1 MSLSSPSS
9 TRYVADSVL
18 VPERLKIG
26 LLTDTFLPISNGVTH
41 SVAALARIFLQNGH
55 EPHIFTFAP
64 ARELKFAPEG
74 LLDDPPHLL
83 RVPPRGG
90 EEAIDGVPIHYAPA
104 LPILETGYYFG
115 VRYPM
120 WMRSLLNEMD
130 VLHVHHPFISGRL
143 ARRLRLEH
151 QPIVFTNHTR
161 YDIYTHYFQSAMPRQ
176 MQSFTE
182 PLTKPENL
190 GHRFTARAARFANAC
205 DAVIAPSASMRGV
218 MAGWGVRARVHVIP
232 NGIDLSR
239 FLDTSNLPTSSTRD
253 ASIMR
258 NGQNVLHRAHSTS
271 RTEWRQRWKIDQDAP
286 LAIYLGRIA
295 PEKNGRV
302 LLEAF
307 SLAYQKNVNFRLVIV
322 GNGPSTEE
330 WIEWTREMGIEKAVR
345 FAGALKAYDVPSAL
359 SAADVFVSASVSE
372 VHPLT
377 FIEAMASGLPCVGT
391 PSPGVQDSIID
402 GVNGWIAPA
411 EPLAF
416 ANVLGAALSDEAER
430 KQRGIQARND
440 CHAYS
445 IETNAAH
452 VLKLYDEVIHAR
464 LEDASTRRS

>member
-1 MSLSSPSS
+1 MMSSPSS
-9 TRYVADSVL
+9 TRLSAARVR

-26 LLTDTFLPISNGVTH
+26 LLTDAFLPLSNGVTH
-41 SVAALARIFLQNGH
+41 SVAALARLLLQSGH

-64 ARELKFAPEG
+64 ASELKFSPES

-120 WMRSLLNEMD
+120 WMRSLLHEMD

-143 ARRLRLEH
+143 ARRLRLDE

-161 YDIYTHYFQSAMPRQ
+161 YDIYTHYFQSAVPRQ
-176 MQSFTE
+176 MQSLTQ
-182 PLTKPENL
+182 PLTSPETL
-190 GHRFTARAARFANAC
+190 GRRFALRAARFANIC
-205 DAVIAPSASMRGV
+205 DAVIAPSPSMCDVLAS
-218 MAGWGVRARVHVIP
+218 WGVRAPVRVIP
-232 NGIDLSR
+232 NGVDLSR
-239 FLDTSNLPTSSTRD
+239 FLDTSSTRKTE
-253 ASIMR
+253 
-258 NGQNVLHRAHSTS
+258 NVLNKAHNSSHEQSSHEHERAQ
-271 RTEWRQRWKIDQDAP
+271 WRKRWGIALDAP

-307 SLAYQKNVNFRLVIV
+307 ALAQRTNIKFRLVVV
-322 GNGPSTEE
+322 GNGPSIEE
-330 WIEWTREMGIEKAVR
+330 WKEWARELGMEKAVH
-345 FAGALKAYDVPSAL
+345 FAGALAVREVASAL

-377 FIEAMASGLPCVGT
+377 FIEAMASGLPCLGT

-402 GVNGWIAPA
+402 GVNGWLAAP

-416 ANVLGAALSDEAER
+416 SVVLRAVLSDEAER
-430 KQRGIQARND
+430 RKRGARAQKD
-440 CHAYS
+440 SRAYS
-445 IETNAAH
+445 VEANAAQ
-452 VLKLYDEVIHAR
+452 VLKLYNEVVEAR
-464 LEDASTRRS
+464 MKAASSQKF